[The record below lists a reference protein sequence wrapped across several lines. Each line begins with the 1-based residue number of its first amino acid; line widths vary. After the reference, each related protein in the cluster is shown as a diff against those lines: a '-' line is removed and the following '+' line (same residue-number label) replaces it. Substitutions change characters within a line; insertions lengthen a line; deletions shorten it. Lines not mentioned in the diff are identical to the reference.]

1 MSNSHRIV
9 VLLTACV
16 NPNGMSKTVLQDVE
30 LRRKQYVNA
39 LNFYLQ
45 ETSLPICFVE
55 NTGFDMSCEFHS
67 YIDSGRLEYL
77 CFKGNNYDKSLGKGY
92 GEAVIILYAT
102 ENSVFL
108 KRCKYLIKV
117 TGRVIVPAIEKIAN
131 SLTLKLPNVFRSDLL
146 SQDFVRSVVFVA
158 APLTLERMLS
168 SRIGDFIE
176 DEGGLFENI
185 LAQELITHK
194 EVIILPFFQTVKII
208 GIFATK
214 NTPYMNIPSIITLR
228 DNLFFLCDLEKSRGR
243 ILSALFI
250 KIFYYLTLIYPFR

>member
-16 NPNGMSKTVLQDVE
+16 NPNGMSKTVLQD
-30 LRRKQYVNA
+30 VNA

-102 ENSVFL
+102 ENSVFF
-108 KRCKYLIKV
+108 KK
-117 TGRVIVPAIEKIAN
+117 
-131 SLTLKLPNVFRSDLL
+131 
-146 SQDFVRSVVFVA
+146 
-158 APLTLERMLS
+158 M
-168 SRIGDFIE
+168 
-176 DEGGLFENI
+176 
-185 LAQELITHK
+185 
-194 EVIILPFFQTVKII
+194 
-208 GIFATK
+208 
-214 NTPYMNIPSIITLR
+214 
-228 DNLFFLCDLEKSRGR
+228 
-243 ILSALFI
+243 
-250 KIFYYLTLIYPFR
+250 

>member
-92 GEAVIILYAT
+92 GEAVII
-102 ENSVFL
+102 FCMQL
-108 KRCKYLIKV
+108 KI
-117 TGRVIVPAIEKIAN
+117 
-131 SLTLKLPNVFRSDLL
+131 
-146 SQDFVRSVVFVA
+146 
-158 APLTLERMLS
+158 
-168 SRIGDFIE
+168 
-176 DEGGLFENI
+176 
-185 LAQELITHK
+185 
-194 EVIILPFFQTVKII
+194 
-208 GIFATK
+208 
-214 NTPYMNIPSIITLR
+214 
-228 DNLFFLCDLEKSRGR
+228 LFF
-243 ILSALFI
+243 
-250 KIFYYLTLIYPFR
+250 

>member
-9 VLLTACV
+9 ILLTACV

-92 GEAVIILYAT
+92 GEAVIILYVT

-117 TGRVIVPAIEKIAN
+117 TGHVIVPAIEKIAN

-185 LAQELITHK
+185 LAQELIT
-194 EVIILPFFQTVKII
+194 
-208 GIFATK
+208 
-214 NTPYMNIPSIITLR
+214 
-228 DNLFFLCDLEKSRGR
+228 
-243 ILSALFI
+243 
-250 KIFYYLTLIYPFR
+250 

>member
-16 NPNGMSKTVLQDVE
+16 NPNGMSKTVLQDME

-117 TGRVIVPAIEKIAN
+117 TGRVN
-131 SLTLKLPNVFRSDLL
+131 SASNRKNSK
-146 SQDFVRSVVFVA
+146 
-158 APLTLERMLS
+158 
-168 SRIGDFIE
+168 FI
-176 DEGGLFENI
+176 D
-185 LAQELITHK
+185 
-194 EVIILPFFQTVKII
+194 
-208 GIFATK
+208 
-214 NTPYMNIPSIITLR
+214 S
-228 DNLFFLCDLEKSRGR
+228 
-243 ILSALFI
+243 
-250 KIFYYLTLIYPFR
+250 

>member
-1 MSNSHRIV
+1 MQ
-9 VLLTACV
+9 L
-16 NPNGMSKTVLQDVE
+16 K
-30 LRRKQYVNA
+30 
-39 LNFYLQ
+39 
-45 ETSLPICFVE
+45 
-55 NTGFDMSCEFHS
+55 
-67 YIDSGRLEYL
+67 
-77 CFKGNNYDKSLGKGY
+77 
-92 GEAVIILYAT
+92 ILF
-102 ENSVFL
+102 FL

-176 DEGGLFENI
+176 DV

>member
-1 MSNSHRIV
+1 MI
-9 VLLTACV
+9 
-16 NPNGMSKTVLQDVE
+16 
-30 LRRKQYVNA
+30 
-39 LNFYLQ
+39 
-45 ETSLPICFVE
+45 
-55 NTGFDMSCEFHS
+55 
-67 YIDSGRLEYL
+67 
-77 CFKGNNYDKSLGKGY
+77 KSLGKGY

-194 EVIILPFFQTVKII
+194 EVIILPFF
-208 GIFATK
+208 
-214 NTPYMNIPSIITLR
+214 R
-228 DNLFFLCDLEKSRGR
+228 RSRLLAYLQRR
-243 ILSALFI
+243 IL
-250 KIFYYLTLIYPFR
+250 LI